1 MFGITMP
8 DEKRVQDFEVIPA
21 AWPAVCMF
29 LRVQTQWRA
38 GSGVLIGLDY
48 NAVRWVFELQNVANP
63 NALLDDLQVIEGK
76 VIEIMNDRRK

>member
-48 NAVRWVFELQNVANP
+48 NAVRWVFELQNVPNP

-76 VIEIMNDRRK
+76 VIEILNERKK

>member
-1 MFGITMP
+1 
-8 DEKRVQDFEVIPA
+8 
-21 AWPAVCMF
+21 MF

-48 NAVRWVFELQNVANP
+48 NAVRWIFELQDVANP
-63 NALLDDLQVIEGK
+63 NELLGDLQVIEGK

>member
-38 GSGVLIGLDY
+38 GGGVLIGLDY
-48 NAVRWVFELQNVANP
+48 NAVRWIFELQNVANP
-63 NALLDDLQVIEGK
+63 NELLGDLQVIEGR
-76 VIEIMNDRRK
+76 VIEILNDRKK